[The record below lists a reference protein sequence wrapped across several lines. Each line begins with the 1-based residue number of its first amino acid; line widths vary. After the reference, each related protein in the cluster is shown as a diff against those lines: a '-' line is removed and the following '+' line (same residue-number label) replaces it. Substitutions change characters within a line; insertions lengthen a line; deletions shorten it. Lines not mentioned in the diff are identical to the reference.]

1 MQGPAEFS
9 CGRAKALAARRVR
22 AARPARKRARPAKL
36 AWPARSLL
44 DAGWPAWRI
53 LVVTFS
59 PRVASRIA
67 ANLPAEADAET
78 AGGVWLQTAQRL
90 CVQLLHECYRIR
102 GEGED
107 FRVISAFERATL
119 LHAAARRVAVD
130 LGPGH
135 PLAPALGDTGGLA
148 EIEVLLTAVAGQG
161 GSPGDLDRICARLPA
176 SVPALDRA
184 VLDAVARIYHVYR
197 GLCDRVGGLTYQE
210 VAARTAALLADPA
223 LAASIARRL
232 DHLLIDDL
240 DRAEPAQVEVVARIA
255 TRARIMASIDPE
267 GVVADRAARSVEL
280 ARHLLG
286 LDVSH
291 PTHVLPPPCTPSPA
305 VGRLRARLQ
314 SPGRPGPPTG
324 DRRPATDQAT
334 GDRRQATAS
343 PRAERQTPNAKRQA
357 ATGGSCGPRRGI
369 LASSQIGRASCR
381 ERE

>member
-1 MQGPAEFS
+1 MCRPVQRSPISPG
-9 CGRAKALAARRVR
+9 ARGVLV
-22 AARPARKRARPAKL
+22 AGARGSGKTSLIIAH
-36 AWPARSLL
+36 ARSLL
-44 DAGWPAWRI
+44 AAGVPARRI

-59 PRVASRIA
+59 PRVANRIA
-67 ANLPAEADAET
+67 AHLPAEADAES

-90 CVQLLHECYRIR
+90 CVRLLHECYSIR
-102 GEGED
+102 GRGED

-119 LHAAARRVAVD
+119 LHAAARRVAAD
-130 LGPGH
+130 LGPDH

-161 GSPGDLDRICARLPA
+161 GSPGDLDRIYARLPA

-184 VLDAVARIYHVYR
+184 VLEGVAQIYHVYR

-210 VAARTAALLADPA
+210 VAARTAALLADPT

-255 TRARIMASIDPE
+255 THARIMASMDPE
-267 GVVADRAARSVEL
+267 GLVADRAARSVEL
-280 ARHLLG
+280 ARRLLG

-291 PTHVLPPPCTPSPA
+291 PTRLLPPPCTPSPA
-305 VGRLRARLQ
+305 LGRLRARLQ

-324 DRRPATDQAT
+324 DRRQAT
-334 GDRRQATAS
+334 GGR
-343 PRAERQTPNAKRQA
+343 
-357 ATGGSCGPRRGI
+357 CGPRRGI
-369 LASSQIGRASCR
+369 LASSPPGGIQGPASPSPGTD
-381 ERE
+381 E